1 MRIFEERTY
10 MNLKTIYFDLLATI
24 GFRQNDIEKHW
35 MILEKAYS
43 QKNRYYHNLSH
54 LENMMLSFKKYQSEI
69 QMQNEVCYAIFYHDI
84 VYNAKKTDNELK
96 SAEFALSIIPKEVT
110 INRTLVFD
118 MIVATK
124 QHEHNE
130 NEDTNWLIDF
140 DLEILA
146 KDWDN
151 YEAYYKQIRKEYR
164 IYPDFLYKPGR
175 KKALQHFLENATIY
189 QTETYQNLYEA
200 KARENIQKEIAQL

>member
-10 MNLKTIYFDLLATI
+10 MNLKTVYFDLLSAI
-24 GFRQNDIEKHW
+24 GFHQNDIEKHW
-35 MILEKAYS
+35 IILEKAYS
-43 QKNRYYHNLSH
+43 QKNRYYHNLMH
-54 LENMMLSFKKYQSEI
+54 LENMMLSFNKYQSEI
-69 QMQNEVCYAIFYHDI
+69 QMKNEVRYAIFYHDI

-96 SAEFALSIIPKEVT
+96 SAEFALNILPKEVT

-124 QHEHNE
+124 QHQQNE
-130 NEDTNWLIDF
+130 NKDTNWLIDF

-151 YEAYYKQIRKEYR
+151 YKAYYEQIRKEYK

-175 KKALQHFLENATIY
+175 KKALQHFLESTNLF
-189 QTETYQNLYEA
+189 QTETYRTLYET
-200 KARENIQKEIAQL
+200 KARENIRKEIAQL

>member
-1 MRIFEERTY
+1 
-10 MNLKTIYFDLLATI
+10 MNLKTVYFDLLSAI
-24 GFRQNDIEKHW
+24 GFHQNDIEKHW
-35 MILEKAYS
+35 IILEKAYS
-43 QKNRYYHNLSH
+43 QKKRYYHNLTH
-54 LENMMLSFKKYQSEI
+54 LENMMLSFNKYQSEI
-69 QMQNEVCYAIFYHDI
+69 QMKNEVCYAIFYHDI

-96 SAEFALSIIPKEVT
+96 SAEFALSILPKEVT

-124 QHEHNE
+124 QHQQNE
-130 NEDTNWLIDF
+130 NKDTNWLIDF

-151 YEAYYKQIRKEYR
+151 YKAYYEQIRKEYK

-175 KKALQHFLENATIY
+175 KKALQHFLESTNLF
-189 QTETYQNLYEA
+189 QTETYRTLYET
-200 KARENIQKEIAQL
+200 KARENIRKEIAQL

>member
-10 MNLKTIYFDLLATI
+10 MNLKTVYFDLLSAI
-24 GFRQNDIEKHW
+24 GFHQNDIEKHW
-35 MILEKAYS
+35 IILEKAYS
-43 QKNRYYHNLSH
+43 QKKRYYHNLTH
-54 LENMMLSFKKYQSEI
+54 LENMMLSFNKYQSEI
-69 QMQNEVCYAIFYHDI
+69 QMKNEVCYAIFYHDI

-96 SAEFALSIIPKEVT
+96 SAEFALSILPKEVT

-124 QHEHNE
+124 QHQQNE
-130 NEDTNWLIDF
+130 NKDTNWLIDF

-151 YEAYYKQIRKEYR
+151 YKAYYEQIRKEYK

-175 KKALQHFLENATIY
+175 KKALQHFLESTNLF
-189 QTETYQNLYEA
+189 QTETYRTLYET
-200 KARENIQKEIAQL
+200 KARENIRKEIAQL

>member
-10 MNLKTIYFDLLATI
+10 MNLKTIYFDLLAAI

-35 MILEKAYS
+35 IILEKAYP

-54 LENMMLSFKKYQSEI
+54 LENMMLSFTKYQSEI
-69 QMQNEVCYAIFYHDI
+69 QMKNEVRYAIFYHDI

-96 SAEFALSIIPKEVT
+96 SAEFALSIIPKEAT

-124 QHEHNE
+124 QHEYNV

-140 DLEILA
+140 DLEILEF
-146 KDWDN
+146 N
-151 YEAYYKQIRKEYR
+151 SI
-164 IYPDFLYKPGR
+164 I
-175 KKALQHFLENATIY
+175 KK
-189 QTETYQNLYEA
+189 
-200 KARENIQKEIAQL
+200 